1 MVMTYTGN
9 DVIALLKEVA
19 DPEIP
24 VLSVVDLGIIEK
36 VCVDGNR
43 LYLGILPTYNGCPA
57 IDLIRLMIH
66 EKCYD
71 AGFRDI
77 EIEYLKTPHWT
88 TDRIS
93 PEGMNSLR
101 EYGIAAPD
109 KSTRIDQLIHGISTI
124 RCPKCDSSHTFL
136 ISAFGSTPCKALMQ
150 CKDCHEPFEYF
161 KCNGIPND

>member
-1 MVMTYTGN
+1 MTATGN

-36 VCVDGNR
+36 VRVDGNS

-57 IDLIRLMIH
+57 IDLIRMMIH

-93 PEGMNSLR
+93 SEGMKALR

-109 KSTRIDQLIHGISTI
+109 QSTRIEQLINGVSAIH
-124 RCPKCDSSHTFL
+124 CPKCDSDKTRL

-150 CKDCHEPFEYF
+150 CDDCHEPFEYF
-161 KCNGIPND
+161 KCNGVPHE